1 MGEVPA
7 LLRQAVALHQQ
18 GHVPQAQA
26 FYEEILG
33 IHPRHFEALQFLGT
47 SATDTGNPQL
57 AVDLLDRAIAV
68 RANVPEAHYNRAN
81 ALQDLGRKTEA
92 LAGYDRAVALA
103 PNFADA
109 WYNRGILQRE
119 LGQPEAALASL
130 ERALR
135 LTPEDPEAHFN
146 RALALKDLGR
156 LGEAIASYDRAIALR
171 PGHPESHYNR
181 GNALHDLY
189 RLEEALAAYERAV
202 ALNPAFAAAHYNRGN
217 AFDKLKRHEAALASY
232 EQALALNPDFDYLRG
247 VRLFLKLQHCDW
259 EGIDA
264 GLADLAARIDRD
276 EKAALPL
283 HILSLNPSPHLQR
296 RAAETWVSDR
306 HPPPAVPLPPGRRV
320 ADGRV
325 RIGYFS
331 ADFRMHPVAVLMAGV
346 LEAHDR
352 ARFDTTA
359 FAFIPGAGDAMTERI
374 GRAVDRYIDV
384 RGLGDREVAA
394 LARESGIDV
403 AINLG
408 GHTQDARTGI
418 FAHRA
423 APVQVNFLGYPGTM
437 GAPFMDYILA
447 DETLVPA
454 NAGDGFA
461 EQVARLPSYFPGDR
475 GRAISARDFSRAELG
490 LPEGVR
496 VFCAFNAHY
505 KINPATFDGWMRIL
519 ARVEGSVLWLS
530 TGLEA
535 AKTNLRRETSKR
547 GVDPARLVFA
557 ERMPSMED
565 HLARHRVADLFL
577 DTLPYN
583 AHTTAS
589 DALWAG
595 LPVLTCT
602 GEAFASRVAASLLTA
617 IGLPELVAASQ
628 AQFEDLAVD
637 LALHPERLRE
647 LKARLEGNRLTAP
660 LFDTV
665 AYTRSLEALLER
677 MHEHARTGQ
686 PPVPL

>member
-1 MGEVPA
+1 
-7 LLRQAVALHQQ
+7 
-18 GHVPQAQA
+18 
-26 FYEEILG
+26 
-33 IHPRHFEALQFLGT
+33 
-47 SATDTGNPQL
+47 
-57 AVDLLDRAIAV
+57 
-68 RANVPEAHYNRAN
+68 
-81 ALQDLGRKTEA
+81 
-92 LAGYDRAVALA
+92 
-103 PNFADA
+103 
-109 WYNRGILQRE
+109 
-119 LGQPEAALASL
+119 
-130 ERALR
+130 
-135 LTPEDPEAHFN
+135 
-146 RALALKDLGR
+146 
-156 LGEAIASYDRAIALR
+156 
-171 PGHPESHYNR
+171 
-181 GNALHDLY
+181 
-189 RLEEALAAYERAV
+189 
-202 ALNPAFAAAHYNRGN
+202 
-217 AFDKLKRHEAALASY
+217 
-232 EQALALNPDFDYLRG
+232 
-247 VRLFLKLQHCDW
+247 
-259 EGIDA
+259 
-264 GLADLAARIDRD
+264 
-276 EKAALPL
+276 
-283 HILSLNPSPHLQR
+283 
-296 RAAETWVSDR
+296 
-306 HPPPAVPLPPGRRV
+306 
-320 ADGRV
+320 
-325 RIGYFS
+325 
-331 ADFRMHPVAVLMAGV
+331 
-346 LEAHDR
+346 
-352 ARFDTTA
+352 
-359 FAFIPGAGDAMTERI
+359 MTERI

-454 NAGDGFA
+454 NPSEGFT
-461 EQVARLPSYFPGDR
+461 EQVARLPSYFPGDP

-519 ARVEGSVLWLS
+519 SRVEGSVLWLS

-535 AKTNLRRETSKR
+535 AKTNLRREASKR

-602 GEAFASRVAASLLTA
+602 GESFASRVAASQLTA
-617 IGLPELVAASQ
+617 IGLPELVTASQ

-647 LKARLEGNRLTAP
+647 LKARLDGNRLTTH

-665 AYTRSLEALLER
+665 AYTRSLESLLER
-677 MHEHARTGQ
+677 MHAHARTGQ
-686 PPVPL
+686 PPMPL